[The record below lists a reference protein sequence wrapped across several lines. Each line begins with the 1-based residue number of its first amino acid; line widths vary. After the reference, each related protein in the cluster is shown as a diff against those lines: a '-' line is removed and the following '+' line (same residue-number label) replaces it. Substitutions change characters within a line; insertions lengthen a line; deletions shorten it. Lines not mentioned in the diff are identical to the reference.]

1 MSLSDMPLDHLTLD
15 DVLALRD
22 LETREGLKIEYKECL
37 PGTTESD
44 KKEFLADVSS
54 FANAAGGDLL
64 YGVREKR
71 DAEGTST
78 GIPDEFP
85 GLGETNLDAV
95 HQRLESIIQAGLS
108 PRVVGL
114 RFHSIPVSSDSPLLV
129 VRIPRSWSGP
139 HMICYQ
145 DSCRFYSR
153 NSSGKYLLDV
163 DELRRAF
170 LRTEASSQYVR
181 SWQVQRLAD
190 IISGETPVPLPEG
203 PKIILHVVPIA
214 AVDRSAA
221 LDTSQVVQN
230 PGMLP
235 PIYSGGWNNRH
246 NLDGIVTFTGPDR
259 ENGLCLNYTQLFR
272 SGAVEAVTTS
282 HFDAGTTRIFPDY
295 EERLIEALRAYL
307 KLEELLGVQP
317 PVALMV
323 SLVGVKGYRMG
334 LSPRYSQAMFGGID
348 RDVVV
353 GSEVLIESTGINPIQ
368 ALRPCFDIVWNACG
382 YPRSENYTA
391 DGQWKGMRD

>member
-1 MSLSDMPLDHLTLD
+1 MSLHDKPLDHLTPD
-15 DVLALRD
+15 DVLALRE
-22 LETREGLKIEYKECL
+22 LETREGLRIEYKECL
-37 PGTTESD
+37 PGTTDSE

-54 FANAAGGDLL
+54 FANAAGGNLL

-71 DAEGTST
+71 DAEGQST

-95 HQRLESIIQAGLS
+95 HQRLESIIQAGLA
-108 PRVVGL
+108 PRVLGL
-114 RFHSIPVSSDSPLLV
+114 KFHSVPVLSDSSLLIIRV
-129 VRIPRSWSGP
+129 PRSWSGP

-145 DSCRFYSR
+145 DWCRFYSR

-181 SWQVQRLAD
+181 SWQAQRLAN
-190 IISGETPVPLPEG
+190 IVAGETPVALPEG
-203 PKIILHVVPIA
+203 PKIVLHVVPVA
-214 AVDRSAA
+214 AVDRSTAV
-221 LDTSQVVQN
+221 DISPVVQN

-235 PIYSGGWNNRH
+235 PTYSGGWNNRL
-246 NLDGIVTFTGPDR
+246 NLDGIVTFAGPNSD
-259 ENGLCLNYTQLFR
+259 NGLCINYTQLFR
-272 SGAVEAVTTS
+272 NGAIEAVTTS
-282 HFDAGTTRIFPDY
+282 HLNAGTHQVFPIY

-307 KLEELLGVQP
+307 ELGEQLGVAP

-334 LSPRYSQAMFGGID
+334 LPPDYSQAMFGGID
-348 RDVVV
+348 REMVV
-353 GSEVLIESTGINPIQ
+353 GSEVVIDSMSADPIQ
-368 ALRPCFDIVWNACG
+368 VLRPCFDLIWNACG
-382 YPRSENYTA
+382 YARSANYTA
-391 DGQWKGMRD
+391 NGQWKGIG